1 FQIISDQPFIQKSLF
16 SDTNDPILHPAHL
29 VHCYLTPH
37 EQSIFTP
44 SACGATE
51 FRNLSTLI
59 DVVVWN
65 NMPKS
70 EHTWLLKGMASDTLS
85 R

>member
-1 FQIISDQPFIQKSLF
+1 LSLLF
-16 SDTNDPILHPAHL
+16 SHTHTYTHISLLSLSHTHFTHTHRMHSELYA
-29 VHCYLTPH
+29 
-37 EQSIFTP
+37 SIFTP